1 MNDAIS
7 SHGLMFAVVT
17 LLCNGYF
24 IDTFMLLCQGHFTDT
39 FMLLYLGYFTDTY
52 MNHLFLI
59 VTILSQLFSFS
70 NFLEAVQFMRLQFF
84 ISSVLIFITG
94 GILLMHSHFPQF
106 SRHETGVT
114 HVLVTGGAGYI
125 GSHATLRLLS
135 DKYRVTIV
143 VISYSYLSFYSSLT
157 ESNGNSNFY
166 YSILI
171 LFLTN
176 RV

>member
-1 MNDAIS
+1 MNDAFC

-24 IDTFMLLCQGHFTDT
+24 TDTFMLLCQGHFTDT
-39 FMLLYLGYFTDTY
+39 FMLLYQGYFTDTY

-59 VTILSQLFSFS
+59 VTILSQLFTFS
-70 NFLEAVQFMRLQFF
+70 FLEAVQFMRLQFF
-84 ISSVLIFITG
+84 INSFLIFITG

-143 VISYSYLSFYSSLT
+143 VISFIPLSH
-157 ESNGNSNFY
+157 
-166 YSILI
+166 SIPH
-171 LFLTN
+171 
-176 RV
+176 